1 MASRPCKLD
10 ADLKGLW
17 RILLPSTPYPACGE
31 PEKSD
36 ATAHCIVRTV
46 TGRPDGAEPH
56 ADPGEQALG

>member
-17 RILLPSTPYPACGE
+17 RVLLPSTPYPACGE

-36 ATAHCIVRTV
+36 TAARVIVRNV
-46 TGRPDGAEPH
+46 TDRPDDAEPD
-56 ADPGEQALG
+56 ADPGEQTLG